1 MLNTPARWIGILTL
15 IVASLA
21 ACAAVVPPRTASIK
35 QIQDDPRSYV
45 DRTVKVAGEVTQ
57 VFSVVVLKY
66 FTVNDGTGS
75 MHVVTNQVLPRKG
88 QRIEVTGKVAELFA
102 LGSDAMLVI
111 LEDKAGSPSG
121 ETTAYSSPP

>member
-1 MLNTPARWIGILTL
+1 MSNTRWIGVATL
-15 IVASLA
+15 LVVALA
-21 ACAAVVPPRTASIK
+21 ACAAVPARPASIK
-35 QIQDDPRSYV
+35 QIQDDPRTYV
-45 DRTVKVAGEVTQ
+45 DRTVKVSGEVTQ

-75 MHVVTNQVLPRKG
+75 MNVVTNQVLPRKG

-111 LEDKAGSPSG
+111 LEDKAGSTG
-121 ETTAYSSPP
+121 DTTADSGQR